1 MLLAAAVA
9 WAGAL
14 ASAGPAQTGP
24 APTVAQLWERC
35 RETLPPFSY
44 TVVKDEVVA
53 SDTDPGRR
61 LRRVE
66 VRFASQ
72 TVGQWERRMTHTGVL
87 HIPVGF
93 GSAVDPARKGKVV
106 VIAGAYGDTTIL
118 DNYGEPIAARMG
130 YPTMVLPIPGEY
142 DGHDGESSW
151 VYFLRAQLADT
162 GYPVEHQYF
171 RFGYSLSHGP
181 GRLRRRP
188 GQPKVVGVIGG
199 HSKRAPAA
207 FNAAAMDPER
217 VAGVV
222 YMGME
227 STFAAYEGKAWQ
239 GLSPAAGQELVRCPV
254 LYLGAT
260 NEDGYEMF
268 NITKLQAKIAGPGR
282 SRSSPTTG
290 TPACSE
296 IQILDW
302 QMWIAHVF
310 EGRPLTRIG
319 DLSWAERCR
328 GDRLPGPH
336 RVAQQDHQAKVWYVY
351 CDDVPYWRDLM
362 WYPVYLQKAGDLYEA
377 FLPG

>member
-1 MLLAAAVA
+1 MRRRRSLRLAAAAALA
-9 WAGAL
+9 WAL
-14 ASAGPAQTGP
+14 GPAAAAQTGP

-44 TVVKDEVVA
+44 TVVKDEVAA
-53 SDTDPGRR
+53 SDTDPGRK

-93 GSAVDPARKGKVV
+93 GSAVDPSRKGKVV
-106 VIAGAYGDTTIL
+106 VIAGAYGDTKII

-162 GYPVEHQYF
+162 GDPVEHQYF
-171 RFGYSLSHGP
+171 RFGIPYLTALDVFAAVLGE
-181 GRLRRRP
+181 
-188 GQPKVVGVIGG
+188 PKIRAVIGG

-239 GLSPAAGQELVRCPV
+239 GISPAAGQELRPLPACSTSARPTRTATRCSTSP
-254 LYLGAT
+254 GSRPRC
-260 NEDGYEMF
+260 
-268 NITKLQAKIAGPGR
+268 AGPGR
-282 SRSSPTTG
+282 SRSSRTIG
-290 TPACSE
+290 TRPAPRSRS
-296 IQILDW
+296 
-302 QMWIAHVF
+302 WI
-310 EGRPLTRIG
+310 GRCGSRTSSRT
-319 DLSWAERCR
+319 AR
-328 GDRLPGPH
+328 
-336 RVAQQDHQAKVWYVY
+336 
-351 CDDVPYWRDLM
+351 
-362 WYPVYLQKAGDLYEA
+362 
-377 FLPG
+377 